1 MNKRQKIID
10 LIRETPKAY
19 NSHKVTVE
27 DIADHLIANNVI
39 VLPCKLGSK
48 IYIVN
53 KTMGCI
59 IEGKFRL
66 DDINQIG
73 TRIFLDQKD
82 AERVLNGGK

>member
-1 MNKRQKIID
+1 MTHRDKLIELITSTPKQDPKQKITA
-10 LIRETPKAY
+10 EQ
-19 NSHKVTVE
+19 
-27 DIADHLIANNVI
+27 IADHLIANNVI

-73 TRIFLDQKD
+73 TRIFLDRKD

>member
-53 KTMGCI
+53 KTMGYI

-73 TRIFLDQKD
+73 TRIFLDRKD
-82 AERVLNGGK
+82 AERALNGGK